1 MPSIGFAA
9 PLLPGTTEI
18 DREAMKSCW
27 NGERNAAYE
36 DSRRRAGITRE
47 TTWLQST
54 PAGDMAVVV
63 LEADDLEAALGAIA
77 TSDEPFDTWFR
88 EHLQQVHGFSLAE
101 GFLPPEMILDYHSD
115 AAGR

>member
-1 MPSIGFAA
+1 MPAIGFVA
-9 PLLPGTTEI
+9 PLLPGMTES
-18 DREAMKSCW
+18 DRKAMNSCW

-54 PAGDMAVVV
+54 PMGDVAVVV
-63 LEADDLEAALGAIA
+63 IEADDINAALGTIA
-77 TSDEPFDTWFR
+77 TSDEPFDVWFR
-88 EHLQQVHGFSLAE
+88 DHVQEVHGISLAE
-101 GFLPPEMILDYHSD
+101 GFPPPETVLDYHAD

>member
-27 NGERNAAYE
+27 TGERSAAYE

-54 PAGDMAVVV
+54 PTGDVAVVV
-63 LEADDLEAALGAIA
+63 LEADDLEAALGMIA
-77 TSDEPFDTWFR
+77 TSDAPFDTWFR
-88 EHLQQVHGFSLAE
+88 DHLQQVHGFSLAE
-101 GFLPPEMILDYHSD
+101 GFLPPEVILDYHSE
-115 AAGR
+115 ATGR